1 MSPLR
6 KCCAHDLSAALGG
19 TTAEVRVSFLAL
31 IKWFLVPL
39 FAKFFKTL
47 IIMSDW
53 DTVTIIGSKAR
64 VGGGGPRQTVART
77 AGELNAARRAGA
89 VVGTEKKYGSTNTKS
104 NPEGQRLT
112 KLDATDD
119 VVPTKKLDPAVGR
132 AIQLARAE
140 KKLTQKDLAT
150 KINEKPQVINDYE
163 AGRALPNQQLLGKME
178 RALGVKLR
186 GKNIGEP
193 LFAKKS

>member
-1 MSPLR
+1 
-6 KCCAHDLSAALGG
+6 
-19 TTAEVRVSFLAL
+19 
-31 IKWFLVPL
+31 
-39 FAKFFKTL
+39 
-47 IIMSDW
+47 MSDW
-53 DTVTIIGSKAR
+53 DSVTIIGSKAR
-64 VGGGGPRQTVART
+64 VGGGGPRQTVAKT
-77 AGELNAARRAGA
+77 AGQLNAARRTGA
-89 VVGTEKKYGSTNTKS
+89 VIGTEKKYGTTNTKS

-119 VVPTKKLDPAVGR
+119 VVPTKKLDANVGK
-132 AIQLARAE
+132 AIQSGRQE

-163 AGRALPNQQLLGKME
+163 AGRAVPNQQVLGKLE

-193 LFAKKS
+193 LFGPKK